1 MLSLGLIFIDQRTQL
16 LEPVR
21 AWFIGIAAPFYQL
34 GQLPGAALES
44 GEQALLSREQVI
56 AENAKLKSE
65 SLVLKAKVQ
74 KLASLAAE
82 NVRLRELL
90 NSSAVVQENVL
101 AAEVIGVSPE
111 LSNHFVLINK
121 GSKHGVYIGQSV
133 IDAYGLFGQ
142 IIEVGDE
149 ESRVLMISDATH
161 AVPVQVNRNGGRAIA
176 KGVGRLHE
184 LSLEHVAATTDL
196 QVGDLLVSSGL
207 GGRFPVG
214 YPVAQISEVT
224 HDPGKDFAIVKA
236 LPSAEL
242 DRAKHVLIVF
252 SKKLEQPQTRLGAQ
266 AAEAGDAN

>member
-1 MLSLGLIFIDQRTQL
+1 MLIFIDQRTSL
-16 LEPVR
+16 LAPVR
-21 AWFIGIAAPFYQL
+21 AWLIGVAAPFYQVAK
-34 GQLPGAALES
+34 LPAALS
-44 GEQALLSREQVI
+44 DVATQSLLSREQAL
-56 AENAKLKSE
+56 AENAKLRSE

-111 LSNHFVLINK
+111 LSNHYVLINK
-121 GSKHGVYIGQSV
+121 GQKHGVYVGQSV
-133 IDAYGLFGQ
+133 VDAYGLFGQ
-142 IIEVGDE
+142 IIEVGHE
-149 ESRVLMISDATH
+149 ESRVLMISDPTH

-184 LSLEHVAATTDL
+184 LSLQHVAATTDL

-214 YPVAQISEVT
+214 YPVAQITQVT
-224 HDPGKDFAIVKA
+224 HDPGRDFAIVKA
-236 LPSAEL
+236 RPSAEL

-252 SKKLEQPQTRLGAQ
+252 SKKLDQ
-266 AAEAGDAN
+266 AKMLDVGVEAKDET